1 MDLIAPFVKTGVI
14 SETVNL
20 ALAVP
25 IGFLFGFGLFHAG
38 FTDSRKIAGAFYLK
52 DATVPVVMFSAIVTS
67 MLGLWGLSLVGFVAT
82 SEMYFV
88 PTYLMPAMVGGVLFG
103 IGMVIGGYCP
113 GTAVASMVTGKL
125 DAVVYFIGFLIGS
138 LVFGDLFPWWADFY
152 RSDYRGVFRLDQ
164 LFDIS
169 LGWAVFL
176 VVVIAVVGSLVLR
189 VAERT
194 LWSAPKVVA
203 AGAEPVYEGLKL
215 RRGFNVEAGLVVLA
229 LLLGLT
235 MVFFPTSAFISD
247 EPQAAPYYIIPK
259 ASGDAPIPAK

>member
-20 ALAVP
+20 VLAVP

-38 FTDSRKIAGAFYLK
+38 FTDSRTIAGAFYLK

-67 MLGLWGLSLVGFVAT
+67 MLGLWGLSLVGFIDT
-82 SEMYFV
+82 SEMFFV

-113 GTAVASMVTGKL
+113 GTAVASLVTGKL
-125 DAVVYFIGFLIGS
+125 DALVYFIGFLIGS
-138 LVFGDLFPWWADFY
+138 LLFGDLFPLWADFY

-164 LFDIS
+164 LFDIN

-176 VVVIAVVGSLVLR
+176 VTVIAVVGSVVLR
-189 VAERT
+189 FAQRILWPKRT
-194 LWSAPKVVA
+194 GVA
-203 AGAEPVYEGLKL
+203 AEAELADQLSKP
-215 RRGFNVEAGLVVLA
+215 RRGLNLEAALAALA

-247 EPQAAPYYIIPK
+247 EPEQAPYYIIPK
-259 ASGDAPIPAK
+259 ASGEPKVPAR